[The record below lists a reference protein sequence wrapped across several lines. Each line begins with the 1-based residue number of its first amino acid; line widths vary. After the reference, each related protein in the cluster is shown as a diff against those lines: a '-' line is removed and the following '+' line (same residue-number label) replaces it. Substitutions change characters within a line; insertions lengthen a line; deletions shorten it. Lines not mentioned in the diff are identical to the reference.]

1 MPFKPEEWKQK
12 GTPIIRIQNLTEES
26 CKFNYYD
33 RPVSP
38 IYEVNNGDILVSW
51 SATLGVFKWNRGK
64 AILNQHIFK
73 AIPSAGIDH
82 GFFYYAI
89 SKQIEQMKSMIHG
102 TTMKHIT
109 RQPFLD
115 TSIPLPPVDQQQKI
129 ASILS
134 IVDELIL
141 KTIEIIEQTQ
151 RLKKGL
157 MQKLF
162 TKGIGH
168 TRFKE
173 SAIGQ
178 IPESWNIVNIQ
189 EISHRI
195 MKGIFDLNP
204 KLYVP
209 TGIPFLRISDIIDN
223 SIDLSTTKYI
233 TDKTNS
239 DFPSSEL
246 RSGDILLAKVG
257 ASAGSIEK
265 IAKIPKSIDKCNIS
279 QNLIGIRLDQ
289 NRVIPDFLFSFLQL
303 QNVMDTIIS
312 NSNTTTFKSI
322 QLDVL
327 RRFQIPLPIKEEQ
340 QKIVTI
346 LNSISTTI
354 QQEVSFRN
362 YLRKLKVGLMQKL
375 LTGKIRVKVRILTS
389 MHQLE
394 AGQYLYITM
403 KMPRNNCKII

>member
-1 MPFKPEEWKQK
+1 
-12 GTPIIRIQNLTEES
+12 
-26 CKFNYYD
+26 
-33 RPVSP
+33 
-38 IYEVNNGDILVSW
+38 
-51 SATLGVFKWNRGK
+51 
-64 AILNQHIFK
+64 
-73 AIPSAGIDH
+73 
-82 GFFYYAI
+82 
-89 SKQIEQMKSMIHG
+89 MI
-102 TTMKHIT
+102 
-109 RQPFLD
+109 
-115 TSIPLPPVDQQQKI
+115 
-129 ASILS
+129 
-134 IVDELIL
+134 LIL
-141 KTIEIIEQTQ
+141 
-151 RLKKGL
+151 
-157 MQKLF
+157 
-162 TKGIGH
+162 
-168 TRFKE
+168 
-173 SAIGQ
+173 
-178 IPESWNIVNIQ
+178 
-189 EISHRI
+189 
-195 MKGIFDLNP
+195 

-233 TDKTNS
+233 TDKANS

-346 LNSISTTI
+346 LNSIS
-354 QQEVSFRN
+354 
-362 YLRKLKVGLMQKL
+362 
-375 LTGKIRVKVRILTS
+375 
-389 MHQLE
+389 LE
-394 AGQYLYITM
+394 T
-403 KMPRNNCKII
+403 